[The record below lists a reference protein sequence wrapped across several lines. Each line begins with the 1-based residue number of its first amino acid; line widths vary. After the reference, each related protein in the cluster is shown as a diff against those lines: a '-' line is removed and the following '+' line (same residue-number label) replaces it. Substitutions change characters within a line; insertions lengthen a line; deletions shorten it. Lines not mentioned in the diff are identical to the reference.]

1 MKYRTL
7 GKTNFKIADVGIGT
21 WQLANDP
28 EMWVGGDLNESLK
41 ALAKYVEL
49 GGNFIDTAWVYGVA
63 DEQVTPTSE
72 ELIGKYLKES
82 GKRDDLIIASKVAP
96 KNWKWPAFK
105 DIPFTEVFPT
115 EHVEKLVHE
124 SLTRL
129 GVETIDLM
137 QFHVWQDDWADIDE
151 WKEATEKLTKEG
163 KIKYWGISTNDYQP
177 GNCLKTLDTGL
188 ISTIQFIF
196 NIFHQKPTEK
206 LLPYAKENNIGLIAR
221 VPLDEGGLSGK
232 ITMGREFEEGDFRTH
247 YFSGDRKKKLVD
259 RVEKLQKLVDE
270 TDEVDSMVELA
281 LRYILSFD
289 EVSTVIPGMRVTK
302 YVEQNTAFSDE
313 GGLSSE
319 LLEKLK
325 EHTWER
331 NFYGGLDPWLESSNY
346 VEA

>member
-1 MKYRTL
+1 MRYRTL
-7 GKTNFKIADVGIGT
+7 GKTNYKIADVGIGT

-82 GKRDDLIIASKVAP
+82 GNRDDLIIASKVAP

-105 DIPFTEVFPT
+105 DIPFDEVFPT
-115 EHVEKLVHE
+115 EHIEKLVHE

-137 QFHVWQDDWADIDE
+137 QFHVWQDDWANIDE
-151 WKEATEKLTKEG
+151 WKKVTEKLTKEG
-163 KIKYWGISTNDYQP
+163 KVKYWGISVNDYQP
-177 GNCLKTLDTGL
+177 SNCLKTLDTGL

-206 LLPYAKENNIGLIAR
+206 LLPYAKKNNIGLIAR

-232 ITMGREFEEGDFRTH
+232 ITLDRKFEDGDFRNH
-247 YFSGDRKKKLVD
+247 YFAGDRKTELVD
-259 RVEKLQKLVDE
+259 RVEKLQKIVTE
-270 TDEVDSMVELA
+270 SEEVDSMVELA
-281 LRYILSFD
+281 LRYILSF
-289 EVSTVIPGMRVTK
+289 EKVSTVIPGMREVK
-302 YVEQNTAFSDE
+302 YVEQNTAFSDN
-313 GGLSSE
+313 GGLSDD

-325 EHTWER
+325 NHVWER
-331 NFYGGLDPWLESSNY
+331 NFYDGLDPWLESSNY